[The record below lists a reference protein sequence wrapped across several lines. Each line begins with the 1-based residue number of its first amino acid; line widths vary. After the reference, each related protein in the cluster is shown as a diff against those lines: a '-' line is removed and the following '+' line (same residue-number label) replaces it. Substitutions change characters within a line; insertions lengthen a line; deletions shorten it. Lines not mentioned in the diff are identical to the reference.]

1 LFRTPALP
9 GARSRER
16 DRGFTPVRRFAEHG
30 FTLIELMIV
39 ITIIGLASAAVV
51 WALPDPRGR
60 LLDEATR
67 FAARTRAAQQS
78 AIVDARPV
86 SVWVS
91 GGGYGFDE
99 RTHGSWAPIGEKP
112 LRVTSWGKGTRAI
125 IADAGGR
132 QRIMF
137 DSTGLADRPLDVR
150 LKRDAEEV
158 SVSIAPDGSVKVG
171 G

>member
-1 LFRTPALP
+1 MPAAFAP
-9 GARSRER
+9 GTARLRE
-16 DRGFTPVRRFAEHG
+16 RGFTPVRRFAEHG
-30 FTLIELMIV
+30 FTLVELMIV
-39 ITIIGLASAAVV
+39 ITIIGLASAVVV
-51 WALPDPRGR
+51 WSMPDPRGR

-78 AIVDARPV
+78 AIVEAHPV

-99 RTHGSWAPIGEKP
+99 RTHGAWAPIAEKP
-112 LRVTSWGKGTRAI
+112 LQVTSWGKGTRAI
-125 IADAGGR
+125 VTENGGR

-150 LKRDAEEV
+150 IARDEQAV
-158 SVSIAPDGSVKVG
+158 TVRIAADGSVKVDG
-171 G
+171 

>member
-1 LFRTPALP
+1 LRQALAPETRTRAN
-9 GARSRER
+9 
-16 DRGFTPVRRFAEHG
+16 DRG

-39 ITIIGLASAAVV
+39 ITIIGLASAVVV

-78 AIVDARPV
+78 AIVGARPV
-86 SVWVS
+86 SVWVT

-99 RTHGSWAPIGEKP
+99 RTRGAWAPIAEKP
-112 LRVTSWGKGTRAI
+112 LRVTSWGKGTRAVVT
-125 IADAGGR
+125 DTGGR

-137 DSTGLADRPLDVR
+137 DTTGLADRPLDIR

-158 SVSIAPDGSVKVG
+158 SVKIAPDGSVKVG